1 MFDKVR
7 EYTEPEGLESLQAAQ
22 NLLIPIDEALR
33 KRDLKGA
40 LKIARKCI
48 HYFDQFIPYVKNK
61 DFQQYLINGNIR
73 MAKFVESVD
82 KQGPTLFV
90 LNHFLTAE
98 FKNLGSILKNLL
110 GRVGHLLGGVLH
122 GVGDLLKG

>member
-1 MFDKVR
+1 MR

-40 LKIARKCI
+40 LNIARDCI
-48 HYFDQFIPYVKNK
+48 HYFDQFIPYVNNK

-73 MAKFVESVD
+73 MAQFVDSVE
-82 KQGPTLFV
+82 KQGPTLFA

-98 FKNLGSILKNLL
+98 FKNIGSIVKNLL
-110 GRVGHLLGGVLH
+110 GRVGNLLGGVLH
-122 GVGDLLKG
+122 NVGGLLKG

>member
-1 MFDKVR
+1 M
-7 EYTEPEGLESLQAAQ
+7 QAAQ

-40 LKIARKCI
+40 LNIARDCI
-48 HYFDQFIPYVKNK
+48 HYFDQFIPYVNNK

-73 MAKFVESVD
+73 MAQFVESVD
-82 KQGPTLFV
+82 KQGPTMFA

-98 FKNLGSILKNLL
+98 FKNLGGILKNLL
-110 GRVGHLLGGVLH
+110 GRVGSLVHNVTGLLGGVLH
-122 GVGDLLKG
+122 GVGGLLKG